1 MPAKRTILPSSDRC
15 GSGVDAAAGNRFYA
29 TISTDRTLGDFRAD
43 DAEPCHVIAERDQA
57 GNVVSVKRRPLYD
70 AADVAHEVEQLNKS
84 DMPVSRR
91 SRGRLSVRERVKGGG
106 RFAIQSPTQIVVR
119 LVDPNNP
126 TADRLRTL
134 QQTGG
139 KLDRSELPALIA
151 QVTNEWKAFT
161 DLDALPLT
169 KRDLREDQ
177 IRRLLA
183 SVGKQLTD
191 KYGI

>member
-1 MPAKRTILPSSDRC
+1 MPAKRTIRPSSDRC
-15 GSGVDAAAGNRFYA
+15 GTGVDAAAGNRFYA
-29 TISTDRTLGDFRAD
+29 TISTDPKLPERLRD
-43 DAEPCHVIAERDQA
+43 DAEACHVIAERDQE
-57 GNVVSVKRRPLYD
+57 GNVVSVRRRPLYD
-70 AADVAHEVEQLNKS
+70 AADVAHEVEQLNS
-84 DMPVSRR
+84 GTPIGRR
-91 SRGRLSVRERVKGGG
+91 SQGRLSVRERVKGGG
-106 RFAIQSPTQIVVR
+106 RFAIQSPTEIVVR

-139 KLDRSELPALIA
+139 KLDRDELPALIA
-151 QVTNEWKAFT
+151 QVTNEWKSFT
-161 DLDALPLT
+161 DLDALPMT